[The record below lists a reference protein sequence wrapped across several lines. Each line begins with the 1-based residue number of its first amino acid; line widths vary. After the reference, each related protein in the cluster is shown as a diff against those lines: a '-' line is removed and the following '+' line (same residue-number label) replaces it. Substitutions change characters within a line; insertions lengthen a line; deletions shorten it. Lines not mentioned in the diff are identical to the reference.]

1 MFTSSSSPNDQD
13 GIFMMNFELTQEQK
27 EIQDMAMKFARN
39 EMMPKASEFDLK
51 SEMPMEILQKS
62 WELGLV
68 NTCIP
73 VEFGGS
79 GFTTID
85 SMIITEALAYGC
97 LGMNTAIM
105 ANDLALLPIVIG
117 GTKEQ
122 KEKFLKPF
130 TESYKIAAFCLTEPG
145 NGSDA
150 GGLKT
155 SIKDGGDHWIVNGQ
169 KMWITNAGYA
179 DLFTL
184 YGTIDPE
191 LKHKGISA
199 LVIDAKTEGIEIGA
213 PEKKMGHCCSDTRS
227 VTFNNVKVPKEN
239 MLGKP
244 GEGWKI
250 AMKTLDH
257 SRPMVASSAV
267 GGAQC
272 ALDHAVKYAGE
283 RVQFGKPIAGHQS
296 IQFMLAD
303 MATKVEASRLLVF
316 KSAWLIDNGQP
327 NTKLASMAKRYA
339 SDSFMEV
346 ATDAVQI
353 YGGYGYSKEYP
364 VEKLMRDAKLIQIY
378 EGTSQIQR
386 LVIAKEVLK

>member
-1 MFTSSSSPNDQD
+1 MISFQNSVEQNE
-13 GIFMMNFELTQEQK
+13 IFNT
-27 EIQDMAMKFARN
+27 AMKFARN
-39 EMMPKASEFDLK
+39 EMIPKASYYDERCELPFNILK
-51 SEMPMEILQKS
+51 NA

-73 VEFGGS
+73 EEFGGT

-85 SMIITEALAYGC
+85 SILITEALAYGC

-117 GTKEQ
+117 GNKEQ
-122 KEKFLKPF
+122 KDKFLTPF

-150 GGLKT
+150 GGIKT
-155 SIKDGGDHWIVNGQ
+155 LIKDCGDDWLVNGN
-169 KMWITNAGYA
+169 KMWITNAGHA

-184 YGTIDPE
+184 YGTTDPE

-199 LVIDAKTEGIEIGA
+199 LVIDSKSEGIEIGA

-239 MLGKP
+239 MLGNP
-244 GEGWKI
+244 GDGWSI

-257 SRPMVASSAV
+257 SRPMVAASAV

-272 ALDHAVKYAGE
+272 SFDYAKKYAKE
-283 RVQFGKPIAGHQS
+283 RIQFGKPISGHQA
-296 IQFMLAD
+296 IQFLLSE
-303 MATKVEASRLLVF
+303 MATKVEASRLLTH
-316 KSAWLIDNGQP
+316 KAAWLIDQGLS
-327 NTKLASMAKRYA
+327 NTKLASMAKSFA
-339 SDSFMEV
+339 SDSFMQV

>member
-1 MFTSSSSPNDQD
+1 MDFKLSSEQQD
-13 GIFMMNFELTQEQK
+13 IQEL
-27 EIQDMAMKFARN
+27 AFKFAKN
-39 EMMPKASEFDLK
+39 EMLPKASEYDQKGEL
-51 SEMPMEILQKS
+51 PLDILTKA

-73 VEFGGS
+73 QNFGGA
-79 GFTTID
+79 GFSTLD
-85 SMIITEALAYGC
+85 SILITEALSYGC

-117 GTKEQ
+117 GNEEQ
-122 KEKFLKPF
+122 KKRFLTPF

-150 GGLKT
+150 AGIKT
-155 SIKDGGDHWIVNGQ
+155 TIKDGGDHYIVNGQ

-179 DLFTL
+179 DLFTV
-184 YGTIDPE
+184 YGTYDAD

-199 LVIDAKTEGIEIGA
+199 IVIEKGLEGIEVGA

-239 MLGKP
+239 LLGKL
-244 GEGWKI
+244 GDGWNI

-257 SRPMVASSAV
+257 SRPMVAASAI

-272 ALDHAVKYAGE
+272 SFDYATQYSKE
-283 RVQFGKPIAGHQS
+283 RTQFGKPISSHQG
-296 IQFMLAD
+296 IQFMLAE
-303 MATKVEASRLLVF
+303 MAMNIEAARLMVY
-316 KSAWLIDNGQP
+316 KSAWLLDQGQK
-327 NTKLASMAKRYA
+327 NTKLASSAKA
-339 SDSFMEV
+339 FSADIFMKV

-353 YGGYGYSKEYP
+353 YGGYGYSREYP

-386 LVIAKEVLK
+386 LVIAKEVLSN